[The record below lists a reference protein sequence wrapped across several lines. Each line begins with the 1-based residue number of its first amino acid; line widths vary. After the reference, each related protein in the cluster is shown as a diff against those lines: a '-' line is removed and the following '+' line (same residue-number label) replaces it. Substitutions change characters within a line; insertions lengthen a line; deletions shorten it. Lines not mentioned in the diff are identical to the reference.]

1 MAFLKNIFLLIM
13 LELEIIE
20 KRLSVVK
27 HKIFVFS
34 GKGGVGKSTVSAQIA
49 FLLAKKGY
57 EVGLMDIDLCG
68 PSIPRMLGLEGHEV
82 HQSNTGWTPVYCE
95 DNLAVM
101 SIGFLLN
108 NKDDAVIWRGPRK
121 NGLIKKFLTDVNWED
136 LDFLIIDSKINDWI
150 DLKF

>member
-1 MAFLKNIFLLIM
+1 
-13 LELEIIE
+13 
-20 KRLSVVK
+20 
-27 HKIFVFS
+27 
-34 GKGGVGKSTVSAQIA
+34 
-49 FLLAKKGY
+49 
-57 EVGLMDIDLCG
+57 MDIDLCG

-136 LDFLIIDSKINDWI
+136 LDYLIIDSNLI
-150 DLKF
+150 